1 MTNQP
6 ISIFNVRLPWRIR
19 EALEKDTAAT
29 GKSMNQI
36 IVELLEA
43 KYGEAG
49 K

>member
-1 MTNQP
+1 MTKEP
-6 ISIFNVRLPWRIR
+6 VSIFNIRLPWRIR
-19 EALEKDTAAT
+19 EALEKDAAAT

-43 KYGEAG
+43 KYGKE